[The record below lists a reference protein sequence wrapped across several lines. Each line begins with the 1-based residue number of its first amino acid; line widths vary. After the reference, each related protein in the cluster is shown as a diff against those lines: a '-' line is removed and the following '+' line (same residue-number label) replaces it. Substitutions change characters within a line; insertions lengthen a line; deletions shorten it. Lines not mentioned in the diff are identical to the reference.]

1 MRVSFLL
8 PSGTL
13 VASALAQG
21 TFEPTDF
28 NVTQA
33 LLDKGVNVA
42 SIPQLKGLVE
52 RSSSNECSI
61 AVSTPGH
68 MKL

>member
-1 MRVSFLL
+1 MRVSLL
-8 PSGTL
+8 VPSGTL
-13 VASALAQG
+13 VAGALAQSM
-21 TFEPTDF
+21 FEPTNF

-33 LLDKGVNVA
+33 LLDKGVDVS

-52 RSSSNECSI
+52 RSSSSECSI

-68 MKL
+68 VKP